1 MKTIDSTEDSA
12 LKPLLESTNPDELT
26 DTSLLR
32 FLKRDI
38 LRVVPDAKIDFVGI
52 RLSFPTNLFLDKLEQ
67 YVGDEIEEEMDAADS
82 LG

>member
-1 MKTIDSTEDSA
+1 MKTIDSTEESA

-38 LRVVPDAKIDFVGI
+38 LRVVPDATIDFVGI

-67 YVGDEIEEEMDAADS
+67 YVGDDIEEEMDAADS